1 MLRGLP
7 ASRSHRLVARG
18 RQMPDGSWRAHI
30 TAAAALAQL
39 QAAKRERGIPLISD
53 EEAERRQRQADAS
66 RRRRRIWR
74 RLIAALVAVAL
85 AVWLFLSFGP
95 IRL

>member
-1 MLRGLP
+1 V
-7 ASRSHRLVARG
+7 SRSGGGLDPR
-18 RQMPDGSWRAHI
+18 I
-30 TAAAALAQL
+30 IAAAALAQL

-53 EEAERRQRQADAS
+53 EEAERRQQQADAS

-74 RLIAALVAVAL
+74 RLIVVLVAVVL
-85 AVWLFLSFGP
+85 IVWLFLAFGP